1 MNIIPSKASHRNDID
16 KYGSNSSV
24 KDDSALKFFEYDWE
38 TLDDPLTRTKCRAW
52 ETLANALN
60 DRETS
65 DSTVI
70 VTIAKEFSPRCI
82 LHEAISLGVPDHVL
96 MQLADRFPISLTQLD
111 GNGRYPVHVACAFG
125 ASSEFVSYCIDM
137 NPSSAAAKDIEGR
150 TPTHLLCQGT
160 CRDFWDVKSNPAAE
174 KNMTA
179 ILWMLYLQAPLSV
192 ISEDNHGVGSIE
204 YALESNIGIVIIQN
218 LQEMIRHFNK
228 NEAHT
233 MDHRKSIAARRQFC
247 RENIPHMLTT
257 II

>member
-1 MNIIPSKASHRNDID
+1 MILL
-16 KYGSNSSV
+16 SS
-24 KDDSALKFFEYDWE
+24 FFEYDWE

-96 MQLADRFPISLTQLD
+96 MQLSDRFPNSLTQLD

-137 NPSSAAAKDIEGR
+137 NPSSAAAKDIGGR

-174 KNMTA
+174 RNMA
-179 ILWMLYLQAPLSV
+179 DILWMLYIKAPSSV
-192 ISEDNHGVGSIE
+192 ISEDNYGVGSIE
-204 YALESNIGIVIIQN
+204 YALDSNIGMDIIQD
-218 LQEMIRHFNK
+218 LQDMIGHFNE
-228 NEAHT
+228 NQARELAR
-233 MDHRKSIAARRQFC
+233 RKCIAARRQLK
-247 RENIPHMLTT
+247 RKYSPHATDVTFADSRLNT
-257 II
+257 IYEY